1 MYRYADPYHAPAG
14 WGGREI
20 NVDRKG
26 IMPAESTP
34 KHLGDDEHLKV
45 LGYEDSFN
53 RSMSL
58 WANFALG
65 FTYLSPLVGVYSL
78 FAVALTIGGP
88 PSIWWIVI
96 VGAGQLLVSLVFGE
110 VVSQY
115 PIHGGIYPWA
125 RRLWGR
131 RYAWM
136 AAWVYIWAMI
146 VTITA
151 VAEFGS
157 GFVASLFDLE
167 LTPAITL
174 TITLGLLLL
183 AFLFNFSG
191 TKTLARVAQI
201 GLAAEL
207 IGVIGLGLYLLVFQR
222 KQEFSV
228 FFDTMGVEGDGS
240 YAAAFMGAAL
250 AGLFLFY
257 GFEACGD
264 VAEEVAN
271 PARRIPKAMIMTI
284 LVGGVSALFSFGGY
298 VLAAPDLASIVA
310 GDDPDPIPHILEST
324 LGPVGAKLFL
334 VVAITAFI
342 SCVLSLQAAASRLL
356 FSFARDG
363 MIPGH
368 RWLAKVSPR
377 NKVPTNA
384 LIVACTVPAFLAVLI
399 YVNSALLLPITSFAV
414 LGIYVAFQLVVLASL
429 RQRLKGWKPAGP
441 FSLGAWGLV
450 VNILALAYGVF
461 AMVLLATPGTTGD
474 FVTDYVVLIGLA
486 IVVVS
491 GALYLLIARPD
502 RKSDAPVGD
511 AIAVAEEIRTR
522 TGATPAVDVP
532 SAR

>member
-1 MYRYADPYHAPAG
+1 MSEDRGPAAALSDG
-14 WGGREI
+14 
-20 NVDRKG
+20 
-26 IMPAESTP
+26 
-34 KHLGDDEHLKV
+34 EHLSV
-45 LGYEDSFN
+45 LGYEDTFN

-146 VTITA
+146 VTITS

-157 GFVASLFDLE
+157 GFAASLF
-167 LTPAITL
+167 AIEVTDASTL
-174 TITLGLLLL
+174 WITL
-183 AFLFNFSG
+183 AFLLVALAINFTG
-191 TKTLARVAQI
+191 TKWLARVARI

-207 IGVIGLGLYLLVFQR
+207 IGVIGLGLYLLIFQR

-271 PARRIPKAMIMTI
+271 PARRIPKAMMMTI

-298 VLAAPDLASIVA
+298 VLAAPDLASIVNGEDA
-310 GDDPDPIPHILEST
+310 DPIPGILEAT

-334 VVAITAFI
+334 VIAITAFL

-368 RWLAKVSPR
+368 RWLAKVSPTT
-377 NKVPTNA
+377 KVPTNA
-384 LIVACTVPAFLAVLI
+384 LIVACTVPALIAVLI
-399 YVNSALLLPITSFAV
+399 WANSDLLVPVTSFAV
-414 LGIYVAFQLVVLASL
+414 LGIYVAFQMVVLASL
-429 RQRLKGWKPAGP
+429 RQRFKGWRPAGP
-441 FSLGAWGLV
+441 FSLGSWGV
-450 VNILALAYGVF
+450 IVNVLALAYGVF
-461 AMVLLATPGTTGD
+461 AIVLLSLPGSTGD
-474 FVTDYVVLIGLA
+474 FFTDFVVLIGLG
-486 IVVVS
+486 VVMVT
-491 GALYLLIARPD
+491 GLAYLFLARPD
-502 RKSDAPVGD
+502 RKSDAPSDD
-511 AIAVAEEIRTR
+511 AIVVADEIRLR
-522 TGATPAVDVP
+522 TGATRAVDVH
-532 SAR
+532 

>member
-1 MYRYADPYHAPAG
+1 M
-14 WGGREI
+14 
-20 NVDRKG
+20 
-26 IMPAESTP
+26 SP
-34 KHLGDDEHLKV
+34 KPRAAQLSDSEHLST
-45 LGYEDSFN
+45 LGYEDSFH

-78 FAVALTIGGP
+78 FALALSTGGP

-96 VGAGQLLVSLVFGE
+96 VGCGQLLVSLVFGE

-151 VAEFGS
+151 VAEYGS
-157 GFVASLFDLE
+157 GFLASLFGI
-167 LTPAITL
+167 PADPTTGL
-174 TITLGLLLL
+174 LLTLGLLVLALL
-183 AFLFNFSG
+183 INFSG
-191 TKTLARVAQI
+191 TAWLARVARI

-207 IGVIGLGLYLLVFQR
+207 VGVVGVGLYLLIFQR
-222 KQEFSV
+222 KHDFSV
-228 FFDTMGVEGDGS
+228 FFDTMNVQGTGS
-240 YAAAFMGAAL
+240 YAAAFFGAAL

-264 VAEEVAN
+264 VAEEVEN
-271 PARRIPKAMIMTI
+271 PARRVPLAMRMTI

-298 VLAAPDLASIVA
+298 VLAAPDLAKIVS
-310 GDDPDPIPHILEST
+310 GKDTDPIPGILTAT
-324 LGPVGAKLFL
+324 LGPVGEKIFL
-334 VVAITAFI
+334 VVAVTAFI

-377 NKVPTNA
+377 SKVPVNA
-384 LIVACTVPAFLAVLI
+384 LIVACSVPALIAVL
-399 YVNSALLLPITSFAV
+399 VWVDAAFLTSVTAFAV
-414 LGIYVAFQLVVLASL
+414 LGIYVAFQMVVLAAL
-429 RQRLKGWKPAGP
+429 RQRLKGWRPAGP
-441 FSLGAWGLV
+441 FSLGRAGLV
-450 VNILALAYGVF
+450 VNIVALGYGVF
-461 AMVLLATPGTTGD
+461 AMVLLSLPGSSGNPWAD
-474 FVTDYVVLIGLA
+474 WVVLIGLG
-486 IVVVS
+486 IVL
-491 GALYLLIARPD
+491 GAGLLYLFLARPD
-502 RKSDAPVGD
+502 RTSTAPEGD
-511 AIAVAEEIRTR
+511 AIPVAEQLRLRTASMPVVE
-522 TGATPAVDVP
+522 G
-532 SAR
+532 

>member
-1 MYRYADPYHAPAG
+1 
-14 WGGREI
+14 
-20 NVDRKG
+20 
-26 IMPAESTP
+26 MPAESEVT
-34 KHLGDDEHLKV
+34 HLDDAEHLQV
-45 LGYEDSFN
+45 LGYDDSFN

-96 VGAGQLLVSLVFGE
+96 VGCGQLLVSLVFGE
-110 VVSQY
+110 IVSQY

-167 LTPAITL
+167 LTPGVNLA
-174 TITLGLLLL
+174 ITLGLLLL
-183 AFLFNFSG
+183 AFVFNFSG

-207 IGVIGLGLYLLVFQR
+207 IGVIGLGLYLLIFQR
-222 KQEFSV
+222 KHDFGI

-240 YAAAFMGAAL
+240 YAVAFLGAAL

-264 VAEEVAN
+264 VAEEVSN
-271 PARRIPKAMIMTI
+271 PAKRIPRAMMMTI

-298 VLAAPDLASIVA
+298 VLAAPNLEAIVSGEDA
-310 GDDPDPIPHILEST
+310 DPIPGILADT
-324 LGPVGAKLFL
+324 LGPVGAKIFL
-334 VVAITAFI
+334 LVAITAFI

-368 RWLAKVSPR
+368 TWLAKVSPR

-384 LIVACTVPAFLAVLI
+384 LIVACTVPAIISVLI
-399 YVNSALLLPITSFAV
+399 FFNGNLLVPITSFAV
-414 LGIYVAFQLVVLASL
+414 LGIYVAFQMVVLASL
-429 RQRLKGWKPAGP
+429 RQRAKGWRPAGP
-441 FSLGAWGLV
+441 FSLRGAGVV
-450 VNILALAYGVF
+450 VNILALAYGIFAIVLIARPGESGDVF
-461 AMVLLATPGTTGD
+461 AD
-474 FVTDYVVLIGLA
+474 WVVLIGLG
-486 IVVVS
+486 IVLVT
-491 GALYLLIARPD
+491 GLAYLFIARPD
-502 RKSDAPVGD
+502 RKSNAPEGD
-511 AIAVAEEIRTR
+511 AVAVAEAIRTR
-522 TGATPAVDVP
+522 TGATPV
-532 SAR
+532 RR

>member
-1 MYRYADPYHAPAG
+1 MSQ
-14 WGGREI
+14 
-20 NVDRKG
+20 
-26 IMPAESTP
+26 ESTRP
-34 KHLGDDEHLKV
+34 GQLGDGEHLEV

-167 LTPAITL
+167 LTPGVNLA
-174 TITLGLLLL
+174 ITLGLLLL
-183 AFLFNFSG
+183 AFVFNFSG
-191 TKTLARVAQI
+191 TKMLARVAQI

-207 IGVIGLGLYLLVFQR
+207 IGVIGLGLYLLIFQR

-264 VAEEVAN
+264 VAEEVEN
-271 PARRIPKAMIMTI
+271 PARRIPKAMVMTI

-298 VLAAPDLASIVA
+298 VLAAPDLGSIVA
-310 GDDPDPIPHILEST
+310 GEDADPIPGILEAT
-324 LGPVGAKLFL
+324 LGPVGAKIFL

-363 MIPGH
+363 MVPGH

-384 LIVACTVPAFLAVLI
+384 LIVACTVPAVISVLI
-399 YVNSALLLPITSFAV
+399 FFNDGLLVPVTSFAV
-414 LGIYVAFQLVVLASL
+414 LGIYVAFQMVVLASL
-429 RQRLKGWKPAGP
+429 RQRTKGWRPAGP
-441 FSLGAWGLV
+441 FSLGRLGVV
-450 VNILALAYGVF
+450 VNVLALAYGVF
-461 AMVLLATPGTTGD
+461 AIYLLAKPGESGD
-474 FVTDYVVLIGLA
+474 VFTDWVVLIGLGVVA
-486 IVVVS
+486 IS
-491 GALYLLIARPD
+491 GLLYLLVARPD
-502 RKSDAPVGD
+502 RKSDAPEGD
-511 AIAVAEEIRTR
+511 AIAVAERLR
-522 TGATPAVDVP
+522 
-532 SAR
+532 ARRGDRAGDRSVVG